1 MRIVIVIAITERQI
15 SISPLFT
22 LSPRV
27 CGSGYATVVQSQ
39 RCKGK
44 ATPPVGKQARKP
56 KSSCRREKRCAL
68 GLHCT
73 FLLLAGGFCGFYRP
87 RLFPTAWKLD
97 KGAAPSASWGVDG
110 NRVAEGIGASK
121 AGDGHQPGRRCS
133 TIMLVCCSK
142 VSPETPSANAEPKL
156 GSFRAHEAMHQS
168 GKNGVRKW

>member
-1 MRIVIVIAITERQI
+1 MYPSIYHAYCNCDCHNKRRIFI
-15 SISPLFT
+15 SSLFT
-22 LSPRV
+22 LSARV

-121 AGDGHQPGRRCS
+121 AGARPPARTTVFDHHAGLLQQGVTRNSFSQRRAKAWLFPG
-133 TIMLVCCSK
+133 
-142 VSPETPSANAEPKL
+142 A
-156 GSFRAHEAMHQS
+156 
-168 GKNGVRKW
+168 